1 MRSRDRKK
9 VEFRTGTSKDSRLDQ
24 TLQRAHLRVS
34 NPLKKNPDTKK
45 SSLSPLKNANGMSR
59 LGSNLF
65 GHRDS
70 LSKDEDGRQDSSEA
84 LKDSKTFGLT
94 KTESKKDSVKPRAP
108 KKAVESNKDGHR
120 QTREPHPDKLKRPK
134 FEPPETIH
142 HKKKPTEPLDDHHD
156 LAKYVETQQKRMMLD
171 SCKHA
176 EKIFDQ
182 HTKRMKLLSI
192 QKPAL
197 RNLVKKGA
205 ESLAALCVAPT
216 KPDLALP
223 LNSVSGAHKIIIEK
237 SRSDR
242 SHQSLHVSTEDRP
255 ADTLPFTKRN
265 VGSFLQTDTP
275 KNRLDVGSERT
286 KKNKRSTTQVESL
299 KPGKPLLS
307 PPQLAK
313 PDPQTHQQQQ
323 HVATEPDDKESIK
336 KDYQINDRYKIM
348 NFLKNDKALQSGKDE
363 IKEKLRKFK
372 LDFNQPRDQP
382 EPLEEEL
389 QHLEM
394 REVIGVGAYAIVQLA
409 FDKNRR
415 EEVAVK
421 FYERVKLMDLV
432 KQKNYEAEV
441 ENLRDLDHPNI
452 VKLHEVIET
461 SKRVAMV
468 MECIS
473 TFTLFD
479 YLARCPKSRV
489 HEHEAKV
496 IFFQILQAVDFAHSR
511 GVIHRDMKLQNLIV
525 NDKFQV
531 KLIDFG
537 FSVKVADGKK
547 LSVFCG
553 TPSYMSPELVKRY
566 PLLTKR
572 HVRREGRRHLGSRH
586 LPI

>member
-24 TLQRAHLRVS
+24 TIQRTHLRAA
-34 NPLKKNPDTKK
+34 NPLKKNPDIKK

-70 LSKDEDGRQDSSEA
+70 LSKDEDARQDSSEV
-84 LKDSKTFGLT
+84 LKDSKVLGLT
-94 KTESKKDSVKPRAP
+94 KTESKKDQAKPKVP
-108 KKAVESNKDGHR
+108 KRPAESNKEIHR
-120 QTREPHPDKLKRPK
+120 LARDPQADKFRRSKL
-134 FEPPETIH
+134 EPPEPAQ
-142 HKKKPTEPLDDHHD
+142 HKKKPAEPLEDAHD

-223 LNSVSGAHKIIIEK
+223 LNTVTGAHKIIIEK

-242 SHQSLHVSTEDRP
+242 SHHSMHVSTEDRP
-255 ADTLPFTKRN
+255 ADILPFTKRN
-265 VGSFLQTDTP
+265 VGSFLQADTP
-275 KNRLDVGSERT
+275 KNRLDMGSERN
-286 KKNKRSTTQVESL
+286 KKNKRSTTQVETV
-299 KPGKPLLS
+299 KPAKALLS
-307 PPQLAK
+307 PAQPSKPEAPAHPPPQ
-313 PDPQTHQQQQ
+313 HM
-323 HVATEPDDKESIK
+323 ATEPDDKESIK

-372 LDFNQPRDQP
+372 LDFNQPHDQP

-409 FDKNRR
+409 FDRNRR

-441 ENLRDLDHPNI
+441 ENLRELDHPNI

-496 IFFQILQAVDFAHSR
+496 IFFQILQAIDFAHGR
-511 GVIHRDMKLQNLIV
+511 GIIHRDMKLQNLIV
-525 NDKFQV
+525 SDKFQV
-531 KLIDFG
+531 KVIDFG
-537 FSVKVADGKK
+537 FSVRVAEGKK

-566 PLLTKR
+566 PLMTKG
-572 HVRREGRRHLGSRH
+572 HVRRKGR
-586 LPI
+586 

>member
-24 TLQRAHLRVS
+24 TLQRAHLRAA
-34 NPLKKNPDTKK
+34 NPLKKNQDIKK

-70 LSKDEDGRQDSSEA
+70 LSKDEDARPESSEP
-84 LKDSKTFGLT
+84 LKDSKVLGLA
-94 KTESKKDSVKPRAP
+94 KTDSKKDCMKPRAP
-108 KKAVESNKDGHR
+108 KKTAESNKDMQR
-120 QTREPHPDKLKRPK
+120 LTRDPYPDKHKRPR
-134 FEPPETIH
+134 FDAPEANH
-142 HKKKPTEPLDDHHD
+142 HKKKPTEPPEDPHD
-156 LAKYVETQQKRMMLD
+156 LARYVETQQKRMMLD

-205 ESLAALCVAPT
+205 ESLAALCVAPA

-223 LNSVSGAHKIIIEK
+223 LNTVSGAHKIIIEK

-242 SHQSLHVSTEDRP
+242 SHQSMHVSTEDRP
-255 ADTLPFTKRN
+255 ADLLPFTKRN

-275 KNRLDVGSERT
+275 KNRLDMGSERT
-286 KKNKRSTTQVESL
+286 KKNKRSTTQVDSI
-299 KPGKPLLS
+299 KPTKPLLS
-307 PPQLAK
+307 PPQQNKPEAAAK
-313 PDPQTHQQQQ
+313 PEAPVHQAAQ
-323 HVATEPDDKESIK
+323 HAATEPDDKESLK

-372 LDFNQPRDQP
+372 LDFNQPREQP

-394 REVIGVGAYAIVQLA
+394 RDVIGVGAYAIVQLA
-409 FDKNRR
+409 FDKRRR

-441 ENLRDLDHPNI
+441 ENLRELEHPNI
-452 VKLHEVIET
+452 VKLLEVVET
-461 SKRVAMV
+461 NKRVAMV

-479 YLARCPKSRV
+479 HLARCPKSRLQ
-489 HEHEAKV
+489 EHEAKV
-496 IFFQILQAVDFAHSR
+496 VFFQILQAIDFAHSR
-511 GVIHRDMKLQNLIV
+511 GIIHRDMKLQNLVV

-531 KLIDFG
+531 KVIDFG
-537 FSVKVADGKK
+537 FSVKVLDGKK

-566 PLLTKR
+566 PLMT
-572 HVRREGRRHLGSRH
+572 
-586 LPI
+586 